1 MRIKFSYIA
10 ISTIILL
17 IIGVFW
23 LSSQSTLSSFDVA
36 KAENLYINQC
46 ANCHRKDGSGVKR
59 VYPPLKNADYV
70 KNGNNIELLRG
81 MLFGRSGRIVVNG
94 YTYNGVMTTEI
105 DNNLS
110 DNDIALILN
119 YVLVKLN
126 DITDRI
132 VTEKDV
138 KEARKL
144 GKLPP
149 HK

>member
-10 ISTIILL
+10 FVIFFLFA
-17 IIGVFW
+17 IGMLWMSLQYSV
-23 LSSQSTLSSFDVA
+23 SAFDIVS
-36 KAENLYINQC
+36 AEKLYINKC

-59 VYPPLKNADYV
+59 VYPPLKNADYI
-70 KNGNNIELLRG
+70 KNGNTIELLRG

-119 YVLVKLN
+119 YVYFRLN